1 MNTPRMNAYLA
12 LEAAMVQLFVN
23 HDPLA
28 EAVQDALDPI
38 HQGLTTTERSRL
50 SRRTKGVADPDSD
63 DAAAARAAELHAQ
76 GKRFCLVLVPVRRD
90 GDGQL
95 LYTVECRE
103 EPS

>member
-12 LEAAMVQLFVN
+12 LEAAMVQLLVD

-38 HQGLTTTERSRL
+38 HQGLTTAERSRL
-50 SRRTKGVADPDSD
+50 NNRTKGVADPHAD
-63 DAAAARAAELHAQ
+63 DAAAARAAELHAL
-76 GKRFCLVLVPVRRD
+76 GKRFCLVLVPVERRD
-90 GDGQL
+90 GQT

-103 EPS
+103 EP